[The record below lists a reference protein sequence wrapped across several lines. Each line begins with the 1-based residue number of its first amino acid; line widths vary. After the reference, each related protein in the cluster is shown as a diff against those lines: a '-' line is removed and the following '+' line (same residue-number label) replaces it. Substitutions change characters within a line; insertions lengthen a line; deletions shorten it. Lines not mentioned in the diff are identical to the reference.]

1 MFEQIMEAIRSAA
14 GTEVAAA
21 PCRRRAESVV
31 YRWYPLS
38 DDGSLAT
45 ARLELR
51 FMSESLREAVERLSR
66 VKGKILSQG
75 DSGVIGT
82 GSHTLVVSQTPEG
95 SGSGYARGSG
105 LYFVKAGFL
114 IRGRSDSYDA

>member
-1 MFEQIMEAIRSAA
+1 MFEQIIEAIRSAA
-14 GTEVAAA
+14 GTEVTPA
-21 PCRRRAESVV
+21 PHRRRAESVV
-31 YRWYPLS
+31 YRWYPLT

-51 FMSESLREAVERLSR
+51 FMSESLAEAVSRLSR
-66 VKGKILSQG
+66 VKQQILSQG
-75 DSGVIGT
+75 DSGVIGS
-82 GSHTLVVSQTPEG
+82 GCDTLIVSQTPEG

-114 IRGRSDSYDA
+114 VRGRSEGHAA